1 MTAGRILLAD
11 DHRMFRQGL
20 REVIERK
27 TDFEVVGEAGTGREA
42 IAMIEALRPDIVLL
56 DIQMPELNGVT
67 VAQQVA
73 RTHPDVKIVM
83 LTMYRED
90 QHLVDAIQAGAQGY
104 LLKDADAD
112 ELIGV
117 LMRVLRGESAIDPA
131 LTSRVFEAI
140 RRLQARDAEQAA
152 LTERERDILQLVAA
166 GHDNKTI
173 AARLHLSEKTV
184 GNRLSEIFQKLGVT
198 NRTQAALVAI
208 QRQLIPSDRP

>member
-104 LLKDADAD
+104 L
-112 ELIGV
+112 
-117 LMRVLRGESAIDPA
+117 
-131 LTSRVFEAI
+131 
-140 RRLQARDAEQAA
+140 
-152 LTERERDILQLVAA
+152 
-166 GHDNKTI
+166 
-173 AARLHLSEKTV
+173 
-184 GNRLSEIFQKLGVT
+184 
-198 NRTQAALVAI
+198 
-208 QRQLIPSDRP
+208 

>member
-67 VAQQVA
+67 VAQQIG

-117 LMRVLRGESAIDPA
+117 LMRVQRGESAIDPA

-208 QRQLIPSDRP
+208 QRQLIPSDRS

>member
-1 MTAGRILLAD
+1 MTAARILLAD

-27 TDFEVVGEAGTGREA
+27 TNFEVVGEAGTGREA
-42 IAMIEALRPDIVLL
+42 LDMIEALRPDIVLL
-56 DIQMPELNGVT
+56 DIQMPEVNGVA

-73 RTHPDVKIVM
+73 LTHPEVKIVM

-112 ELIGV
+112 ELIDV
-117 LMRVLRGESAIDPA
+117 LTRVQRGESAIDPA
-131 LTSRVFEAI
+131 LTSRIFAAI
-140 RRLQARDAEQAA
+140 RRLQSRDAEQAA

-208 QRQLIPSDRP
+208 QRQLIPSDRS